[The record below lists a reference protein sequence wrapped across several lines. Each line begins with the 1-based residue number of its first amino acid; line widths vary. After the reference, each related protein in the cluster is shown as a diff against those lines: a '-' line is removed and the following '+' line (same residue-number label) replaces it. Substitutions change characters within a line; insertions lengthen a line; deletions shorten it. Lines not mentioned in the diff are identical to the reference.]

1 MPWENAPII
10 HKTSIDLLL
19 VKHETSISF
28 GDSPWITGEQWLC
41 FPLSGLTEVK
51 KQNKKNTCSPWFL
64 DHFCWAYEAFS
75 DVL

>member
-51 KQNKKNTCSPWFL
+51 KTKQKKHMFPM
-64 DHFCWAYEAFS
+64 
-75 DVL
+75 V